1 MTDHQIPGSL
11 TGRLRPRALGT
22 MIMASLGLH
31 LLLPHRGPRISVS
44 QPGPSRF
51 KEIGLLSPDRLLIEL
66 LSPGSLSDRHLAVR
80 VLDAIL
86 VSFSTRITGGLPP
99 VGLSPRICIT
109 ILPLNLTRDRA
120 ARQPGYVRRWWKG
133 SQVIRTR
140 WVSRFNR

>member
-11 TGRLRPRALGT
+11 TGRLRPRVLGT

-31 LLLPHRGPRISVS
+31 LLLPLRGPRISGS

-86 VSFSTRITGGLPP
+86 VSFSTRI
-99 VGLSPRICIT
+99 CIT